1 MALFLSNKPTLVG
14 LSILLS
20 TTASL
25 SAAESVDSAMVEHS
39 SLLPRLTPLSWNNP
53 SLLGL
58 VHERSLS
65 HAGALYGH
73 ESDEWAWGFNAKT
86 YMKLGK
92 SIVTGEASYF
102 NGKLTDV
109 YNIENVDRPMT
120 YPYFVYDAVGGEM
133 KQERYAFSGSY
144 SNDGDRFVWGVS
156 GGYRAGLFYRNV
168 DPRPRDIT
176 GLLSLSGG
184 FGVKAGGYV
193 VSLSVGYDKYKQSC
207 DISFVSELGA
217 STIYHLTGLGTVYS
231 RFTGLGTSV
240 YYSGHS
246 FRGSLNL
253 YPNEQGFF
261 ATVGVS
267 RMSMTCILRDLNK
280 LPMSRLTEPEIS
292 VEAGWK
298 NGNIGGTLFWNAS
311 RRHGYE
317 NIFGDAA
324 AGQYPVI
331 GELGMLACNVYGG
344 GARLAFEHRFD
355 RLLIGAMP
363 SVGWFHRRE
372 VYVTPRREMFN
383 ELLAAS
389 VKGNLS
395 FLLPRGMTARLAGSV
410 VMLAPGGHSISG
422 VATDNNEL
430 VMLVEDLTAD
440 YSLMSSTRWGGDV
453 EVGFSMPVNSKI
465 SIGASVSYS
474 HLKSNSIVPYQ
485 ALKSVVGETMSYS
498 SDDRLTVSV
507 AAFF

>member
-1 MALFLSNKPTLVG
+1 MALSLSNKLTLVG
-14 LSILLS
+14 LSTLVLS
-20 TTASL
+20 AGSL
-25 SAAESVDSAMVEHS
+25 SAAESLDSAIVDH
-39 SLLPRLTPLSWNNP
+39 SLLMPMLTPLTWDNP
-53 SLLGL
+53 SLSGFE
-58 VHERSLS
+58 HGESLS
-65 HAGALYGH
+65 NAGAVYGH
-73 ESDEWAWGFNAKT
+73 ESDEWAWGFNAGT

-92 SIVTGEASYF
+92 STVTGDASYF

-109 YNIENVDRPMT
+109 YNIENVDRPAT

-144 SNDGDRFVWGVS
+144 SNDGERFIWGVS

-184 FGVKAGGYV
+184 FGVKAGNYV
-193 VSLSVGYDKYKQSC
+193 LSLSVGYDKYKQSC

-231 RFTGLGTSV
+231 RFTGLGTSI

-246 FRGSLNL
+246 FSGSLNL
-253 YPNEQGFF
+253 YPADKGFF

-298 NGNIGGTLFWNAS
+298 NGNLGGALFWNAS

-324 AGQYPVI
+324 AGQYPII
-331 GELGMLACNVYGG
+331 GELGKWACNVYGG
-344 GARLAFEHRFD
+344 GARFVYERRFD
-355 RLLIGAMP
+355 RLSVGVLP

-372 VYVTPRREMFN
+372 VYVMPRREMFN
-383 ELLAAS
+383 EIVAAS

-395 FLLPRGMTARLAGSV
+395 YLLPRGMTARLSGRVAL
-410 VMLAPGGHSISG
+410 LAPGSHSING
-422 VATDNNEL
+422 VTTDNEEL
-430 VMLVEDLTAD
+430 SVMVENLTGD
-440 YSLMSSTRWGGDV
+440 YSLMSSTRWGGGI
-453 EVGFSMPVNSKI
+453 EAGFSMPVNSKI
-465 SIGASVSYS
+465 SIGASVSYD
-474 HLKSNSIVPYQ
+474 HLKSNSIVPFQ
-485 ALKSVVGETMSYS
+485 ALKTVVGETMSYS

-507 AAFF
+507 AAYF